1 MIAMQQVRKSFGER
15 RVLDG
20 LDLRVGRG
28 EIYGLLGPN
37 GCGKSTSIN
46 LICGRLQA
54 EAGSIEVDGSSA
66 TVAGASWLGVV
77 TQDIAVYPDLSCRQN
92 LDFFASLYGLDR
104 ATRRARVEL
113 VLQDLELAPY
123 ANQRAAELSGGWR
136 RRLHVA
142 IGVVHRPRLLIL
154 DEPTASIDLGARH
167 ALWQFIRRQR
177 DHGTT
182 VLLTTHHLDEA
193 EQLCDRIGILHQ
205 GRLLAEGTP
214 AAIRAFVPAEQI
226 AVLDAADLQP
236 LRVRA
241 NALGLRSRDYGGRL
255 GVLLPNAQSLSAA
268 VRRFDGL
275 ELRSLALNPVSL
287 EHAYL
292 QLLET
297 GATPSA

>member
-1 MIAMQQVRKSFGER
+1 MQQVRKSFGER